1 VQAAVN
7 AGTFRNALDH
17 FLLFGSAEGR
27 AATNTAGQSITNNPG
42 STFTLTTSADN
53 LTGTTGNDTFNSV
66 IDTGTPANSTL
77 TAADVINGGAGT
89 DTLNVT
95 VVGNGT
101 SDIPGGAQLT
111 SIEVISVR
119 NMSTGVATV
128 TAPTGLTLVEARGGS
143 GDVTVNGTGTNGLA
157 QGARFEAN
165 ATTGGAMTVNYVAA
179 ATQAQLGFFGAT
191 TGPVT
196 VAGAGNNGL
205 TSAVITTGTAASTTG
220 GITFAAQSNLQTV
233 TINANANLNTSGGGG
248 IIITPTVSGIATLNV
263 NGAAANV
270 NVGTLDSDFATVNAS
285 GMTAGG
291 LTATISNLAVNIT
304 GGAGNDVI
312 TTGGVLTGTVNAG
325 AGTGDRLIVTN
336 SAHISAAVGARY
348 TGFEVLQANNG
359 VSINATHVA
368 GITDLILN
376 GGALDTGFTSVSAAQ
391 AARVQMLDAG
401 AGDAI
406 IAVTGASNPGQIDT
420 VTITVSDNLAAVNT
434 IILGGNLVLAGV
446 ENLNLVLT
454 DNYVQNS
461 DLVAGAPALAT
472 VTLSGAG
479 TANLTTGAI
488 TTANFTINGASAT
501 GSLTLDGAL
510 ATVGVRFDGGSAADT
525 LTGSAHAD
533 ILNGGAGADI
543 IFGGGGNDIINGG
556 DGNDT
561 ITGGAG
567 ADTLTGGAGADTFVY
582 TNLADSLVANF
593 DTIVDFVAGTD
604 KIHVGTLPAA
614 VQQGVA
620 YTANGT
626 GNLANDIG
634 NAISSGGGILAHNV
648 AVVTITGTGAGTYL
662 VINDNTLGYQAGSDA
677 VIRITG
683 LTGTLSVADFV

>member
-1 VQAAVN
+1 
-7 AGTFRNALDH
+7 
-17 FLLFGSAEGR
+17 LLFGSAEGR

-42 STFTLTTSADN
+42 STFTLTTSPDN
-53 LTGTTGNDTFNSV
+53 LTGTTGNDTFNGV
-66 IDTGTPANSTL
+66 IDTAIPANSTL
-77 TAADVINGGAGT
+77 TSADVINGGAGT
-89 DTLNVT
+89 DTLIVT
-95 VVGNGT
+95 VVGNNT
-101 SDIPGGAQLT
+101 SVIPGGAQLT
-111 SIEVISVR
+111 SIEVIGVR
-119 NMSTGVATV
+119 NFSTGINNVATV
-128 TAPTGLTLVEARGGS
+128 TAPTGLTLVEARDGS
-143 GDVTVNGTGTNGLA
+143 GDVTVNGLA
-157 QGARFEAN
+157 QGARFEAK

-179 ATQAQLGFFGAT
+179 ATQAQLGFFGANT
-191 TGPVT
+191 DSVT
-196 VAGAGNNGL
+196 VVGTGV
-205 TSAVITTGTAASTTG
+205 TSAVITTGTAASTITSGSINFTG
-220 GITFAAQSNLQTV
+220 SNNLQTV
-233 TINANANLNTSGGGG
+233 TINADANLNTSVGG
-248 IIITPTVSGIATLNV
+248 ITITPTVGGIATLNV

-270 NVGTLDSDFATVNAS
+270 NVGTLDADFATVNAS

-325 AGTGDRLIVTN
+325 AGTGDRLIVTD
-336 SAHISAAVGARY
+336 SAHISAALGARY
-348 TGFEVLQANNG
+348 TGFEVLQANDR
-359 VSINATHVA
+359 VLINATHVA

-376 GGALDTGFTSVSAAQ
+376 GGSGGPPAPTGFTSVSAAQ
-391 AARVQMLDAG
+391 AARVQMLG
-401 AGDAI
+401 AGTNDLT

-461 DLVAGAPALAT
+461 HLVAGAPALAT

-604 KIHVGTLPAA
+604 KIDIPGVVAG
-614 VQQGVA
+614 VQQGAA
-620 YTANGT
+620 YTAAGT
-626 GNLANDIG
+626 GSLATDI
-634 NAISSGGGILAHNV
+634 NTAINTGSGGVGLLLNHV